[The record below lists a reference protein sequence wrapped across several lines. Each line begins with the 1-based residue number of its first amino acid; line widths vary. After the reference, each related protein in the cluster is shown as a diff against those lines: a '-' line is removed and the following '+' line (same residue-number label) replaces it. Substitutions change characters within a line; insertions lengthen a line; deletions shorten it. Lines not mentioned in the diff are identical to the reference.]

1 MFDRMGP
8 LEKWGRRCAYCG
20 ARNVPLEIEYIHPK
34 VPGGSDRVSNLT
46 VAYHPGNQWQALT
59 EFLAGGPNRVGA
71 LSLPSQTLG
80 GAATVHSG
88 RRALFRHFKATG
100 MDVKIASEY
109 RTQFNRHQWQV
120 PKAQQIPVCAAIP
133 EALRTA
139 TRVPNRRHRQ
149 KNVVVG
155 KIGSSVSLAASRSE
169 SQKVWSQGYPIAAT
183 RSLSERMATG
193 VRSQK

>member
-71 LSLPSQTLG
+71 LLLRSQTLG

-120 PKAQQIPVCAAIP
+120 PTAQQIPVCAAIP

-155 KIGSSVSLAASRSE
+155 KSRDLRGRGNFKIRTAKGLVPGISYRCDTVLE
-169 SQKVWSQGYPIAAT
+169 
-183 RSLSERMATG
+183 
-193 VRSQK
+193 